1 MDEETVGKKNMSRN
15 KIFRIRRING
25 KIRMSVR
32 TKILMV
38 AAVVV
43 LPFLIA
49 IFYLVASMS
58 NYSQVYERIV
68 SDITVA
74 NNYNLNF
81 KEEMDESMY
90 KLVVGYVTFDNISE
104 EESLK
109 DPYELIEE
117 LRSEFTDLMDVTAEG
132 ESKVWLRSLLNNLD
146 TLEDRVDDIVETTS
160 SDGQYD
166 DNIERLDNNIYVL
179 TELIQDDIQYY
190 IYYQTQ
196 NMEEVTSELNEQ
208 IKDFLILF
216 VGVIVVLIVII
227 TVGAILISSGIIK
240 PVRELYNATQKVAR
254 GDFAVRARV
263 NTADEIAELAE
274 GFNAMAGNM
283 QGMIRKIKEDEQKMR
298 RSDLRL
304 LQEQINPHFLYN
316 TLDTI
321 VWLIEGDKA
330 DQAVNMVVTLSNF
343 FRQVLSK
350 GKELITIR
358 EEEQH
363 IRSYLEIQSVR
374 YHDILEYDIQID
386 QALYDYRILKLTL
399 QPVVENALYHGIKY
413 KRAKGYIHVNGQM
426 DGELI
431 RLTVRDNG
439 AGMEEEEL
447 EELRKEIGRPCKETE
462 RGFGLANVNER
473 IHMYFGKQYG
483 ITIRSVRDKGTIVE
497 ITLPAIQTEYRKEE
511 QSLPEIHRNIQGE
524 GV

>member
-1 MDEETVGKKNMSRN
+1 MSGN

-32 TKILMV
+32 TKILML
-38 AAVVV
+38 AAAVV

-68 SDITVA
+68 RDIGVA
-74 NNYNLNF
+74 NSYNLNF

-90 KLVVGYVTFDNISE
+90 KLVVGYVTFDNISMTE
-104 EESLK
+104 TLK
-109 DPYELIEE
+109 DPYELIGEMRDDFE
-117 LRSEFTDLMDVTAEG
+117 HLIDVTAEG

-146 TLEDRVDDIVETTS
+146 TLEDRVDEIVGTTS

-196 NMEEVTSELNEQ
+196 TMEQ
-208 IKDFLILF
+208 ITGDLNDQIRDFLLLF

-227 TVGAILISSGIIK
+227 TVAAVLISLGIIK

-254 GDFAVRARV
+254 GDFAARARV
-263 NTADEIAELAE
+263 RTTDEIAELAE
-274 GFNAMAGNM
+274 SFNAMAGNM

-298 RSDLRL
+298 RTDLRL

-321 VWLIEGDKA
+321 VWLIEGDETN
-330 DQAVNMVVTLSNF
+330 QAVNMVVTLSDF

-413 KRAKGYIHVNGQM
+413 KRAKGYIHVNGET
-426 DGELI
+426 DGDLI

-439 AGMEEEEL
+439 AGMEVEEL

-473 IHMYFGKQYG
+473 IHMYFGNQYG
-483 ITIRSVRDKGTIVE
+483 ISIRSVKDKGTIVE
-497 ITLPAIQTEYRKEE
+497 IMIPAIRTEYREEE
-511 QSLPEIHRNIQGE
+511 QPLSKMQGNIQGE